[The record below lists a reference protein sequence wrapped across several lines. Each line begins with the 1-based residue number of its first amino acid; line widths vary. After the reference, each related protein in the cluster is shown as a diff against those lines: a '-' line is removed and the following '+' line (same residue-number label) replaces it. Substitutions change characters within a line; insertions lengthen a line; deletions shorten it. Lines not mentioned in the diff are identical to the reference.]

1 MWKGNDAMTK
11 EQAFEEY
18 LKIIEQV
25 IKEEEKIVEE
35 TKKNGKK

>member
-1 MWKGNDAMTK
+1 MTK